1 MIERTG
7 WRFLCAANRAQVK
20 RYRLTISRPILGND
34 RGHPLAVERMYILR
48 AGMFIYVCT
57 FSLVRARRNYARSP
71 LATRVEWLEF
81 RRFRQ
86 PLLMSVHR
94 TFGPEFTRSQL
105 YSLVSLNR
113 LLDGLPNI
121 FREDVHADHTQLTV
135 WPRLTLSSIVPFPSS
150 FHESRARSRNLSL
163 SSPTRQPIRSP
174 KWVAAANH
182 AFASS
187 LTMRNSVTREI
198 FFWTADYSWRDA
210 FRCFLIS
217 IFVRAARLDRFLS
230 SLTRIQRA
238 IYKISLL
245 YFIFLRFFN
254 SQ

>member
-1 MIERTG
+1 MWTGIHATATLLVGLPEPALGRFTKYLLGRRT
-7 WRFLCAANRAQVK
+7 RRPH
-20 RYRLTISRPILGND
+20 TI
-34 RGHPLAVERMYILR
+34 
-48 AGMFIYVCT
+48 
-57 FSLVRARRNYARSP
+57 
-71 LATRVEWLEF
+71 
-81 RRFRQ
+81 
-86 PLLMSVHR
+86 
-94 TFGPEFTRSQL
+94 
-105 YSLVSLNR
+105 
-113 LLDGLPNI
+113 DGLTKTDSNLDRPVPVVVS
-121 FREDVHADHTQLTV
+121 RE
-135 WPRLTLSSIVPFPSS
+135 PRAIAESLS
-150 FHESRARSRNLSL
+150 LSL

-198 FFWTADYSWRDA
+198 FFEPPTTLGEMHSDV
-210 FRCFLIS
+210 FLIS